1 MIKRIDL
8 SQSPFNPE
16 KDLSDREIA
25 SIFKERRNGFFSK
38 KNKNLN
44 YLLKKRYSLIEENLI
59 NKEKIL
65 EIGSGAGLSKS
76 FINAKFISSDIIDN
90 KWIDVC
96 CNAEN
101 IPFPDNYFDAIF
113 SSNVFLH
120 FDNPVKA
127 LKEMERILCPGGS
140 LIINDIKL
148 SLCHKLLVKILKHV
162 SYNHSINTYK
172 QKIKKT
178 NNTFSANAA
187 NLDLLLRDKDAFK
200 KKFNLSI
207 VKDISSEFFLYL
219 LSGGV
224 TAKYP
229 TIGLSN
235 NILSFFSIVDSF
247 LVTVA
252 PKVFG
257 LSRTLILIKSRT
269 EVKVSAFGGWSEE
282 RQKKH
287 FCYSFKNTNEVKE
300 NIDSIKLA
308 IGFTKSYGDSCTSE
322 NNVVFNT
329 KELNQISNVNYEEG
343 TITCQSGVSLK
354 EINRLINKRQFIL
367 PVTPGFE
374 NISVGG
380 AIANDVH
387 GKNYVKEKSFGYH
400 VLWLKIVLH
409 SGKEVKISKTTN
421 FHLFEATI
429 GGLGLTGVITEA
441 CIKIKKVCSLQVKQ
455 KNILVRGNKKFFN
468 SLKKLS
474 ECNDYIYGVMDFHS
488 SNHIHIVKT
497 ANFIKFSQKPFVVLK
512 PLLLKKIFFSY
523 IFFKLGRVP
532 IKLLYKILKIFYRTK
547 TYRQNIKLSDFLYQY
562 PSDLSKV
569 ECLQIQ
575 YVIEEKNTLK
585 AFNQVSNLIF
595 KNDTTVSLLT
605 VKYFNNSDPTYLS
618 FPQKGFALSIDMARS
633 QKNLELLE
641 NITKI
646 VAELGGK
653 IYLAKDCYMRAAEF
667 ERMYPKST
675 FIEVIKKFNGNI
687 KFCSDASR
695 RLGISEPS
703 K

>member
-1 MIKRIDL
+1 L

-16 KDLSDREIA
+16 KNLSDREIA
-25 SIFKERRNGFFSK
+25 SIFKQRRYDFFSK

-44 YLLKKRYSLIEENLI
+44 YLLRKRYSFIEENLI
-59 NKEKIL
+59 NKDRIL

-76 FINAKFISSDIIDN
+76 FISAEFISSDIIDN

-96 CNAEN
+96 CNVEN
-101 IPFPDNYFDAIF
+101 IPYPDNYFDAVF
-113 SSNVFLH
+113 SSNAFLH

-127 LKEMERILCPGGS
+127 LKEMERVLCPGGI

-148 SLCHKLLVKILKHV
+148 SLCHKLLIKILKHEG
-162 SYNHSINTYK
+162 YNHNINPYK

-178 NNTFSANAA
+178 NNTFYANGA

-200 KKFNLSI
+200 KNFNLSI
-207 VKDISSEFFLYL
+207 TNDFSSEFFLYL
-219 LSGGV
+219 FSGGV

-229 TIGLSN
+229 TIGLPNS
-235 NILSFFSIVDSF
+235 ILSFFSIVDSF
-247 LVTVA
+247 LITVA

-257 LSRTLILIKSRT
+257 LSRTLTLIKSRIG
-269 EVKVSAFGGWSEE
+269 VNVSAFGGWSEE

-287 FCYSFKNTNEVKE
+287 FCYSFKNANEVKE

-343 TITCQSGVSLK
+343 TITCQSGVSVK
-354 EINRLINKRQFIL
+354 EINQLINKNKFIL

-387 GKNYVKEKSFGYH
+387 GKNYLKERSFGDH

-409 SGKEVKISKTTN
+409 SGKEIKISKITN

-441 CIKIKKVCSLQVKQ
+441 CIKIKKVCSLQVQ
-455 KNILVRGNKKFFN
+455 QENILVRGNKNFFN

-474 ECNDYIYGVMDFHS
+474 ECNEYIYGVMDFHS
-488 SNHIHIVKT
+488 SNQIHILKT
-497 ANFIKFSQKPFVVLK
+497 ANFIKFSQNPLIVLR
-512 PLLLKKIFFSY
+512 PLLIKKIFFSY
-523 IFFKLGRVP
+523 IFFKLGRLP
-532 IKLLYKILKIFYRTK
+532 IKFIYKILKIFYRTK
-547 TYRQNIKLSDFLYQY
+547 TYRQNIKLRDFLYQY

-569 ECLQIQ
+569 EGLQIQ
-575 YVIEEKNTLK
+575 YVIAEKNTLK
-585 AFNQVSNLIF
+585 AFDQISNLIF
-595 KNDTTVSLLT
+595 KNGTTVSLLT
-605 VKYFNNSDPTYLS
+605 VKYFDNSDPTYLS
-618 FPQKGFALSIDMARS
+618 FPQKGFAISIDMARS
-633 QKNLELLE
+633 QKNLDLLE

-646 VAELGGK
+646 VAVLGGK

-667 ERMYPKST
+667 EKMYPKPA
-675 FIEVIKKFNGNI
+675 FIEVIKKFNGDI
-687 KFCSDASR
+687 KFISDASR
-695 RLGISEPS
+695 RLGISEQL

>member
-1 MIKRIDL
+1 M
-8 SQSPFNPE
+8 SQNPFNPK
-16 KDLSDREIA
+16 KDLSNREIA
-25 SIFKERRNGFFSK
+25 SILKERRKDFYSK

-44 YLLKKRYSLIEENLI
+44 YLLGKRYSLIEENLI
-59 NKEKIL
+59 NKDKIL
-65 EIGSGAGLSKS
+65 EIGSGAGISKS
-76 FINAKFISSDIIDN
+76 FINAKFISTDIIDN
-90 KWIDVC
+90 EWIDVC

-148 SLCHKLLVKILKHV
+148 SLCHKLLIKSLRHV

-172 QKIKKT
+172 QKTKKT

-187 NLDLLLRDKDAFK
+187 NLDLLLRDKVAFK
-200 KKFNLSI
+200 FFFNLSI
-207 VKDISSEFFLYL
+207 VKDTSSEFFLYL

-229 TIGLSN
+229 TVGLPN
-235 NILSFFSIVDSF
+235 NILSFFSMVDSF

-252 PKVFG
+252 PKVFA
-257 LSRTLILIKSRT
+257 LSRTLILIKSSIGV
-269 EVKVSAFGGWSEE
+269 EVSAFGGWSEE

-287 FCYSFKNTNEVKE
+287 FCYSFKNAKEVKE

-329 KELNQISNVNYEEG
+329 KKLNQISNINYEEG
-343 TITCQSGVSLK
+343 TITCQSGVSVK
-354 EINRLINKRQFIL
+354 EINRLINKKQFIL
-367 PVTPGFE
+367 PVTPGIE

-400 VLWLKIVLH
+400 VIWLKIILH
-409 SGKEVKISKTTN
+409 SGKEVKISKATN
-421 FHLFEATI
+421 LHLFEATI

-441 CIKIKKVCSLQVKQ
+441 CIKIKKVCSLQVEQ
-455 KNILVRGNKKFFN
+455 KNILVKGNISFFN
-468 SLKKLS
+468 SLKNLS

-488 SNHIHIVKT
+488 SNQIHILKT
-497 ANFIKFSQKPFVVLK
+497 ANFTKFSQKSSVFLK
-512 PLLLKKIFFSY
+512 PLFLKKFFFSNV
-523 IFFKLGRVP
+523 FFKLGRLS

-547 TYRQNIKLSDFLYQY
+547 IYRQKIELKDFLYQY

-575 YVIEEKNTLK
+575 YVIKEKNTFK
-585 AFNQVSNLIF
+585 AFNQVSDLIL
-595 KNDTTVSLLT
+595 KNGTTVNLLT
-605 VKYFNNSDPTYLS
+605 VKYFNNRNPTYLS

-633 QKNLELLE
+633 QKNLDLLE
-641 NITKI
+641 DITKI

-653 IYLAKDCYMRAAEF
+653 IYLAKDCYMRSAEF
-667 ERMYPKST
+667 ERMYPKT
-675 FIEVIKKFNGNI
+675 AFVEVIKKFNGNI

-695 RLGISEPS
+695 RLGISEPF